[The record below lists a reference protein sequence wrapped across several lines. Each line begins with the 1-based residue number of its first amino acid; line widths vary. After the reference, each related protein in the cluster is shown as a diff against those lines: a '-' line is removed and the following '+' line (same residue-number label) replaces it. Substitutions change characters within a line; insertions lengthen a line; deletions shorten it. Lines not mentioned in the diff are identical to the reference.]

1 MTELKT
7 KTNPAIAAASAER
20 AINPS
25 LIDGVEVALDG
36 FLGSA
41 RMTVGELTGLT
52 KGAVVTLDAPLNGM
66 VDLRLNG
73 VQVGRGELVAVG
85 NHFAVR
91 LTEFA
96 S

>member
-1 MTELKT
+1 MTQSKIKT
-7 KTNPAIAAASAER
+7 DAANVAAPSERVINPA
-20 AINPS
+20 

-41 RMTVGELTGLT
+41 RLTVGELTALT

-66 VDLRLNG
+66 VELRLNG